1 MVTKRKTSSKSKK
14 STKKTL
20 LEVQNLSTHFSTRA
34 GLIKAVNDVSFTLD
48 AGEVLAIVGE
58 SGCGKS
64 VSALSIMG
72 LIPNPPGKIVNGKIL
87 FEGNDLVKAPPGK
100 LQGIRGEQISMIF
113 QEPMTSLNPVMTI
126 GSQISESLILH
137 KGLSKKEAWIRA
149 GELLLQVG
157 IPDALEKMN
166 DYPHQMSG
174 GQRQRVMIAIAM
186 SCDPKLLIADE
197 ATTAL
202 DVTVQAQI
210 LELLMKVTQESKTAL
225 IIITHNLGIVA
236 RYADRVNVMYA
247 GKIIETGTAM
257 DVYKKP
263 GHPYTQGLLGSVPNL
278 LNTGSK
284 RLTTIEGE
292 IPDLSNLPK
301 GCSFAPRCPSPTEEG
316 KKGNIEMKLIEVS
329 KGHWVDQCGM
339 KCGQNN

>member
-1 MVTKRKTSSKSKK
+1 MVTKSKKNTKSKK
-14 STKKTL
+14 TTKKAL

-34 GLIKAVNDVSFTLD
+34 GLIKAVNDVSFSLD

-137 KGLSKKEAWIRA
+137 KGLSKKEAWERS

-257 DVYKKP
+257 DVYKNP
-263 GHPYTQGLLGSVPNL
+263 SHTYTQGLLGSVPNL

-284 RLTTIEGE
+284 KLTTIEGE

-301 GCSFAPRCPSPTEEG
+301 GCSFAPRCPNPTDDC
-316 KKGNIEMKLIEVS
+316 KNGNIEMGLIEVS
-329 KGHWVDQCGM
+329 KGHWVD
-339 KCGQNN
+339 KCCVKCS

>member
-137 KGLSKKEAWIRA
+137 KNLSKKEAWNRA

-301 GCSFAPRCPSPTEEG
+301 GCSFAPRCPSPTKEG